1 MNNFRLLTGVLAVT
15 FSLTAVQAYDENRV
29 VALEEIFSSAETNSL
44 QLRPSFAA
52 QTEADRAIN
61 EARSARLPDISS
73 SLYVGYI
80 GDGFTT
86 RRDFSDR
93 QKAEIPHLLDGF
105 AVNIEQPLYAGGAIT
120 AGIKLAELKKE
131 AALSATDLR
140 RDELRLRL
148 TGFYLDLYKYSNLRK
163 VVTDN
168 IASARKMLGEM
179 QARYEQGLVLLNDI
193 TRYEL
198 LVSNL
203 ELQLVKID
211 NTLSILNDN
220 LVVTAGLGPDLTI
233 VPDST
238 ILERALPGGDES
250 FWQHEAAVSSPS
262 IRLADLQVEMS
273 RKGETLA
280 KSERLPKI
288 GLKTGWQIDGPIL
301 VEVPPINRNLSY
313 WSVGLGISYNISSLY
328 KDNRS
333 VARSKAATAKA
344 LDEAAA
350 LRENVSLAVRS
361 DYIRYLEAY
370 EELKSCSK
378 SEELALQNYRT
389 VSTRYA
395 EGMAIITDMLD
406 AADAR
411 FEASTRLVNA
421 RISIIQNYYTLLFT
435 TGKI

>member
-1 MNNFRLLTGVLAVT
+1 MNNLRLLAGAFAVT
-15 FSLTAVQAYDENRV
+15 FSLAVVQTSAEKRV
-29 VALEEIFSSAETNSL
+29 VTLEEIFSSAEANSL

-52 QTEADRAIN
+52 QREADRALS
-61 EARSARLPDISS
+61 EARSARLPEISS

-120 AGIKLAELKKE
+120 AGIELAELKKE
-131 AALSATDLR
+131 TALHSTELS
-140 RDELRLRL
+140 RDELRMRL
-148 TGFYLDLYKYSNLRK
+148 TSFYLDLYKYSNHRK
-163 VVTDN
+163 VVVDN
-168 IASARKMLGEM
+168 IASARKMLAEM
-179 QARYEQGLVLLNDI
+179 RARYEQGLVLLNDI

-211 NTLSILNDN
+211 NTLAILNEN
-220 LVVTAGLGPDLTI
+220 LVVTAGLPAEVTI
-233 VPDST
+233 QPDST
-238 ILERALPGGDES
+238 LLNRVLPGGNQS
-250 FWQHEAAVSSPS
+250 FWEHEASVNSPAL
-262 IRLADLQVEMS
+262 RLADLQVEMS
-273 RKGETLA
+273 RKSEVLA
-280 KSERLPKI
+280 KADRLPKI
-288 GLKTGWQIDGPIL
+288 GLRAGWQIDGPIL

-313 WSVGLGISYNISSLY
+313 WSVGLGVSYNISSLY
-328 KDNRS
+328 KDCKRI
-333 VARSKAATAKA
+333 ARSKAATAKA

-350 LRENVSLAVRS
+350 LRENVCLAVRS

-370 EELKSCSK
+370 EELKSCKK

-411 FEASTRLVNA
+411 LDASTRLVNA
-421 RISIIQNYYTLLFT
+421 RINIIQCYYKLLFT